1 MQFLG
6 IKKWCSANIFPDTKQ
21 KHVCW
26 KLCIV
31 RKIFCCVSYIL
42 FSLPNEVSVNPVIF
56 VPFFCWLWVFLL
68 ENLKSKKL
76 WWCPLERLG
85 KYKKVYTRN
94 NIFKK
99 RISNMR
105 FWIIY
110 ILVQISFFFLG
121 LLLGVLAG
129 PFFCFSWLTN
139 HGGLHFYLAS
149 LAIKKL
155 PTALSQ
161 AITWNRGMLVR
172 SQFWRKINI
181 EVSKWPVL
189 HKMRSLGHYIITFF
203 LQQYDSLNDTH
214 IKWTLTTN

>member
-26 KLCIV
+26 KICIV

-99 RISNMR
+99 GISNMR

-110 ILVQISFFFLG
+110 ILVQISFFFSG
-121 LLLGVLAG
+121 TTFG
-129 PFFCFSWLTN
+129 CFS
-139 HGGLHFYLAS
+139 
-149 LAIKKL
+149 
-155 PTALSQ
+155 
-161 AITWNRGMLVR
+161 R
-172 SQFWRKINI
+172 S
-181 EVSKWPVL
+181 
-189 HKMRSLGHYIITFF
+189 FF
-203 LQQYDSLNDTH
+203 LLFVVNQPWWSTFLLSVPCHKKASYGPVTSYYLKSRNACKKS
-214 IKWTLTTN
+214 ILT